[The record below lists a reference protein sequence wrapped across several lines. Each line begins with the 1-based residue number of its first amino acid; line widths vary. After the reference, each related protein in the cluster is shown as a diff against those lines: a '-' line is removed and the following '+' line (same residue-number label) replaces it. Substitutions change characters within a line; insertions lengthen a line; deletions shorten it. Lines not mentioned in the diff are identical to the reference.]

1 MESFVLIIA
10 ATLGALIGSFTN
22 VLIYRIPIKKSV
34 AFPPSACPNCS
45 HRLGVLDL
53 VPIFSWLA
61 LGGKCRYC
69 QNPISSRYPIIE
81 AVSAF
86 GYLAIAWKV
95 GLLENPIL
103 VLGLWVMFTCFL
115 AGSAIDFA
123 TLELPDSLTIPV
135 IVIGLLVGLLTN
147 TFATSLEGALIGA
160 GLISSI
166 IAFGS
171 WVLRRFREPRHPDY
185 PIGFAN
191 IHLAMLVGV
200 WFGIVAG
207 LIVGLVLVFAN
218 LIAKKVL
225 PMPDYLTLGGV
236 LLSFIIQASSGALLP
251 AVSDAIQAAGAMA
264 LLAGLYWWVL
274 ELRNVP
280 DTSPEIP
287 EEEQDPIAMGFG
299 DVKLWAAAGAFIGW
313 TGAVFGLAVAVL
325 LGAIVGIIH
334 KLRGGESVI
343 PFGPWLALGALI
355 AFFTGSAPLLE
366 YLKAMGF

>member
-10 ATLGALIGSFTN
+10 AVLGALIGSFTN
-22 VLIYRIPIKKSV
+22 VLIYRIPIKKSI

-53 VPIFSWLA
+53 VPIFSWLF

-81 AVSAF
+81 AFSAL
-86 GYLAIAWKV
+86 GYLGIAWKV

-103 VLGLWVMFTCFL
+103 VVGLWFMFTCFL

-123 TLELPDSLTIPV
+123 TLELPDALTIPV
-135 IVIGLLVGLLTN
+135 IAAGLLVGLFTGTL
-147 TFATSLEGALIGA
+147 ATSLQGALIGA

-171 WVLRRFREPRHPDY
+171 WVLRRFAEPRHPDY

-191 IHLAMLVGV
+191 IHLAMLVGA

-207 LIVGLVLVFAN
+207 LMAGLVLVGAN

-236 LLSFIIQASSGALLP
+236 LLTLIIQASSGTLLQ
-251 AVSDAIQAAGAMA
+251 AVSNALQAAGAMA
-264 LLAGLYWWVL
+264 LLAGLYWWML
-274 ELRNVP
+274 ELRNIP
-280 DTSPEIP
+280 ETSPEIP
-287 EEEQDPIAMGFG
+287 EEEQDPTAMGFG

-313 TGAVFGLAVAVL
+313 TGAVFGLAVAVA
-325 LGAIVGIIH
+325 LGAVIGIIQ
-334 KLRGGESVI
+334 KIRGGESII
-343 PFGPWLALGALI
+343 PFGPWLALGAII
-355 AFFTGSAPLLE
+355 AFFTNSAPLLE
-366 YLKAMGF
+366 YLKALGF